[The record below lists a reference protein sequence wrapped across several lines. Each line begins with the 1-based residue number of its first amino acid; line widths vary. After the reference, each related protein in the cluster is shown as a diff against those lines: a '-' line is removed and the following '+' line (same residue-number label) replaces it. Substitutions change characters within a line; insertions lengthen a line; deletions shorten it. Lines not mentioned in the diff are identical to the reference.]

1 MKVNH
6 KQISSVS
13 INEAVE
19 SSSEIQEGIPNNNNK
34 NDKNQESIWNKK
46 SSFHTWLV
54 LCYSTGPVA
63 SMSRTY
69 VPASIQSIARNVGKT
84 RMNQPCG
91 TQGNDCY
98 VKFGFITVHHTSYV
112 LYLRAVST
120 AIEGIVAIFLMGIAD
135 YSNYRKLFLI
145 FSILIYGFLALPFIG
160 LTNNDY
166 QTLVLASILYSL
178 LIIDDS
184 IYQILEGSYIP
195 LFMRADKENPMQR
208 GSVVAVL
215 GLFLGNLGGITA
227 LVIGIII
234 SYSSGTPEIKGYHNF
249 LIAITVAGCM
259 TIVLSLFSAL
269 YIPNVQGKPRVDS
282 FLVLP
287 FKRFFNLLKDIQKYP
302 MAFLYCISWVIWNVS
317 FNNFMSMF
325 LLLFRSTLGL
335 GNSDAEYTVY
345 TFMSYICSS
354 GGSLLWMLLYQKW
367 NNNIKYWGYAFL
379 LVSLLANFWGCLG
392 INKLTPIGFQNRW
405 EFWVFEVFYSAT
417 SSAMRSLNRCIYSL
431 LLPVGN
437 EAQYF
442 GLEVTLG
449 IASGWIGSLVNA
461 VIQDRTNDDR
471 FPFLP
476 NMFLVIVSLILYYY
490 VDLQKGMNDVD
501 NEES

>member
-6 KQISSVS
+6 NHISNTSVNNS
-13 INEAVE
+13 EDVLEAQD
-19 SSSEIQEGIPNNNNK
+19 EISNDNN
-34 NDKNQESIWNKK
+34 KNQESIWNKK
-46 SSFHTWLV
+46 SIFHTWLL

-69 VPASIQSIARNVGKT
+69 VPASIQSIAKNVGKT
-84 RMNQPCG
+84 KMNQPCG

-98 VKFGFITVHHTSYV
+98 VKFGFMTVHHTSYV

-120 AIEGIVAIFLMGIAD
+120 AIEGVVAMFLMGIAD

-145 FSILIYGFLALPFIG
+145 FSILVYGFLALPFIG

-234 SYSSGTPEIKGYHNF
+234 SYLSATPELKGYHNF
-249 LIAITVAGCM
+249 LLAITIAGCL
-259 TIVLSLFSAL
+259 TIGLSLFSAL
-269 YIPNVQGKPRVDS
+269 YIPNVQGKQRIDN

-354 GGSLLWMLLYQKW
+354 WGSLLWMFLYQKW
-367 NNNIKYWGYAFL
+367 NSNIKYWGYSFL

-392 INKLTPIGFQNRW
+392 IHKLTPLGYQNRW

-417 SSAMRSLNRCIYSL
+417 SSAMRSLNRCVYSL
-431 LLPVGN
+431 LLPEGN

-449 IASGWIGSLVNA
+449 IASGWIGGLVNA

-476 NMFLVIVSLILYYY
+476 NMILVVVSLIVYYY
-490 VDLQKGMNDVD
+490 VDLQKGKNDV
-501 NEES
+501 NNGNS

>member
-1 MKVNH
+1 
-6 KQISSVS
+6 
-13 INEAVE
+13 
-19 SSSEIQEGIPNNNNK
+19 
-34 NDKNQESIWNKK
+34 
-46 SSFHTWLV
+46 
-54 LCYSTGPVA
+54 
-63 SMSRTY
+63 
-69 VPASIQSIARNVGKT
+69 
-84 RMNQPCG
+84 
-91 TQGNDCY
+91 
-98 VKFGFITVHHTSYV
+98 
-112 LYLRAVST
+112 
-120 AIEGIVAIFLMGIAD
+120 
-135 YSNYRKLFLI
+135 
-145 FSILIYGFLALPFIG
+145 
-160 LTNNDY
+160 
-166 QTLVLASILYSL
+166 
-178 LIIDDS
+178 
-184 IYQILEGSYIP
+184 
-195 LFMRADKENPMQR
+195 
-208 GSVVAVL
+208 
-215 GLFLGNLGGITA
+215 
-227 LVIGIII
+227 
-234 SYSSGTPEIKGYHNF
+234 
-249 LIAITVAGCM
+249 
-259 TIVLSLFSAL
+259 
-269 YIPNVQGKPRVDS
+269 
-282 FLVLP
+282 
-287 FKRFFNLLKDIQKYP
+287 
-302 MAFLYCISWVIWNVS
+302 
-317 FNNFMSMF
+317 MF